1 MGQRPTDDATH
12 SQRSEQKTEDARN
25 VHHTR
30 SLQLMQHDAKTQDAL
45 KTNSP
50 MRTVTATHV
59 LQEPSEAEMESLACG
74 QTDPCSKPIP
84 QTKMHSLMKRTPK
97 TSTWTR

>member
-1 MGQRPTDDATH
+1 M
-12 SQRSEQKTEDARN
+12 EDARN

-30 SLQLMQHDAKTQDAL
+30 SLQLMELDALTQDAL

-50 MRTVTATHV
+50 MRMVTATHV
-59 LQEPSEAEMESLACG
+59 LQEPSEAVMEGLASG

-84 QTKMHSLMKRTPK
+84 QQKMHS
-97 TSTWTR
+97 